1 MVFPRTAAK
10 VNFTSST
17 QHLLLAFHHVHHLHQ
32 LHLHHIRR
40 LYLLHLSY
48 IPYITY
54 IIYINFIYIIYSNF
68 MCITYTICIT
78 NTSYRCSSC
87 TCALQNSYNVIYSAP
102 GSYTGVVTQE
112 LLHRSCYTGVVT
124 KELLHRSAQ
133 VHLNAYKTPTG
144 TSQAL
149 LNFSFLAAGA
159 ARPRPPKRDSL
170 WRSSDS
176 RTHKRVVKCLFFWCW
191 SNPLRRSWVPDART
205 CGEMRIVC
213 GFVLFV
219 GCVGIS
225 NSQFHLSFWHAAIIS
240 CEQVATKISQLR
252 CYTNFGHVRMTRQNR
267 NFESVLQFN
276 FQVVLKGCI

>member
-54 IIYINFIYIIYSNF
+54 IIYINFIYITYAIYIIYSNF

-176 RTHKRVVKCLFFWCW
+176 RTHKRVVRCLFFGAGATLCGDRGCRMHEHVVKCGL
-191 SNPLRRSWVPDART
+191 SAGLSCSW
-205 CGEMRIVC
+205 
-213 GFVLFV
+213 
-219 GCVGIS
+219 
-225 NSQFHLSFWHAAIIS
+225 AAL
-240 CEQVATKISQLR
+240 EFQT
-252 CYTNFGHVRMTRQNR
+252 R
-267 NFESVLQFN
+267 NFTSVFGMQPLFPANRLQLKFHN
-276 FQVVLKGCI
+276 CVVTPILAMYA